1 MVNEIGITRDPIADL
16 FRDIAEHGR
25 RIHDPPVRN
34 IVGEVVGTGLRSVD
48 HISGAHADRADLV
61 EEPR

>member
-34 IVGEVVGTGLRSVD
+34 IVADVVATGPRSVD
-48 HISGAHADRADLV
+48 HISDGHADRADLA